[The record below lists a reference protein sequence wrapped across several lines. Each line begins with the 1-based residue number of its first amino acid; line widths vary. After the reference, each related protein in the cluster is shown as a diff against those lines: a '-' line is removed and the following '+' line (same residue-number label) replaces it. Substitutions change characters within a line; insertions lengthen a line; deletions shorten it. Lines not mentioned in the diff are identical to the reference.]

1 VPVAVEYVSVLVG
14 VKVLVYVL
22 VLLGVCVVVVP
33 VCEYVLLG
41 VKVSVRV

>member
-1 VPVAVEYVSVLVG
+1 
-14 VKVLVYVL
+14 VKVQVLVL

-41 VKVSVRV
+41 MKVSVRRVQAGGWPWADRF